1 MSTLRSINVLSC
13 TFTYD
18 IVLQAKALFVYL
30 FAFNCRSGPAKARRL
45 V

>member
-1 MSTLRSINVLSC
+1 MNVLSC

-18 IVLQAKALFVYL
+18 IVPQAKALFLYL